1 MAPYS
6 KYMNYLPQ
14 EKDKIIYHGNIYAHR
29 HQRSNNGSVNKNLTM
44 TTKAMSL
51 SSGEISSMKNYPTL
65 ASDNHSQSDTH
76 PDQYDRPSQ
85 QSELQGNKNENEYS
99 MADIISRYN

>member
-76 PDQYDRPSQ
+76 PDQNNKPSQ
-85 QSELQGNKNENEYS
+85 QSEMQGNKKEKEYN
-99 MADIISRYN
+99 MADIP